1 MLTAPESLMRYL
13 QIGAGLDVL
22 TTLTFNGLVLCASS
36 TYLSIV
42 PGRTNLL
49 RARSGLSHV
58 ATKVHMFRQNAAPLC
73 TAGQATSGK
82 VWAWPTPCMGEV
94 SNCRFSFLHAF

>member
-58 ATKVHMFRQNAAPLC
+58 ATKVCFGKTSAPLC
-73 TAGQATSGK
+73 AAGQATSGK
-82 VWAWPTPCMGEV
+82 VWAWPRPSLGEV
-94 SNCRFSFLHAF
+94 SSCRFSFLHAL